1 ELGYGNESSRVFTGR
16 VQSVDAGLSQ
26 IHIEALSDFSAL
38 IKARVNLVY
47 KKQTAG
53 AIVEN
58 LLGRFNIEKSK
69 VEPGINFPSY
79 TLSAGRTAWANL
91 RQLAEQCGFDFYAD
105 VQDQA
110 VFAAYRPAKTH
121 EFQYGSHILDY
132 TWASLA
138 DAFVGVEV
146 CGESPSGQ
154 GQGNDASVWLTKK
167 EVKGTAGRTR
177 GKVLRL
183 VDPTARTPSMAREI
197 AGNQWQRYKAQAKGQ
212 LSLLGTPEVGLG
224 DAIQLSKTPPAHR
237 GQLRVTGVRHRL
249 NMESIVGVMKRV
261 AEQEVQRILT
271 TELGIVTAVFPHS
284 DENDKDNYHCSVK
297 LKQHKRPD
305 GQALE
310 LRNVPVATPYMGL
323 VCIPNINDL
332 VLVNFIGGDINAP
345 IVTGRL
351 YNDADRPPQNKKNEF
366 LLQHKLDA
374 GGSIKLDNKGRILA
388 ASKNEKETLT
398 LDDDQI
404 ELVADAFSLVI
415 DAKAKKITVRSDK
428 KKEGGSIKLDDKGV
442 ITATSKNEKNTVTVK
457 DEQIALV
464 TEKLSLIIDVKGEKI
479 VIHSDKDVEL
489 NAKQGKLTLS
499 AREVE
504 IKADTHMKLTAQQN
518 IDLKATSQCT
528 VEGTAG
534 ATLKNAAAQV
544 ALNGPSV
551 NINNGA
557 LEIT

>member
-1 ELGYGNESSRVFTGR
+1 
-16 VQSVDAGLSQ
+16 
-26 IHIEALSDFSAL
+26 
-38 IKARVNLVY
+38 
-47 KKQTAG
+47 
-53 AIVEN
+53 
-58 LLGRFNIEKSK
+58 
-69 VEPGINFPSY
+69 
-79 TLSAGRTAWANL
+79 
-91 RQLAEQCGFDFYAD
+91 
-105 VQDQA
+105 
-110 VFAAYRPAKTH
+110 
-121 EFQYGSHILDY
+121 
-132 TWASLA
+132 
-138 DAFVGVEV
+138 
-146 CGESPSGQ
+146 
-154 GQGNDASVWLTKK
+154 
-167 EVKGTAGRTR
+167 
-177 GKVLRL
+177 
-183 VDPTARTPSMAREI
+183 
-197 AGNQWQRYKAQAKGQ
+197 
-212 LSLLGTPEVGLG
+212 
-224 DAIQLSKTPPAHR
+224 
-237 GQLRVTGVRHRL
+237 
-249 NMESIVGVMKRV
+249 MESIVGVMKRV

>member
-1 ELGYGNESSRVFTGR
+1 MQNAAGKITVGGTTLRTGKDSYLLSVNTQASLDTPVHSCQIVVSMGSRLSVRPGTTVQVELGYGNESSRVFTGR

-47 KKQTAG
+47 EKQTAG

-224 DAIQLSKTPPAHR
+224 DAIQLSKMPPAHR

-249 NMESIVGVMKRV
+249 NSASGFLTDVSWEKR
-261 AEQEVQRILT
+261 
-271 TELGIVTAVFPHS
+271 
-284 DENDKDNYHCSVK
+284 
-297 LKQHKRPD
+297 
-305 GQALE
+305 
-310 LRNVPVATPYMGL
+310 
-323 VCIPNINDL
+323 
-332 VLVNFIGGDINAP
+332 
-345 IVTGRL
+345 
-351 YNDADRPPQNKKNEF
+351 
-366 LLQHKLDA
+366 
-374 GGSIKLDNKGRILA
+374 
-388 ASKNEKETLT
+388 
-398 LDDDQI
+398 
-404 ELVADAFSLVI
+404 
-415 DAKAKKITVRSDK
+415 
-428 KKEGGSIKLDDKGV
+428 
-442 ITATSKNEKNTVTVK
+442 
-457 DEQIALV
+457 
-464 TEKLSLIIDVKGEKI
+464 
-479 VIHSDKDVEL
+479 
-489 NAKQGKLTLS
+489 
-499 AREVE
+499 
-504 IKADTHMKLTAQQN
+504 
-518 IDLKATSQCT
+518 
-528 VEGTAG
+528 
-534 ATLKNAAAQV
+534 
-544 ALNGPSV
+544 
-551 NINNGA
+551 
-557 LEIT
+557 